1 VLFLI
6 VKAAEW
12 LGRFGGD
19 SEVNRLLLAADEADR
34 RRAAEKTA
42 ARPRK
47 GAREDQ
53 P

>member
-6 VKAAEW
+6 AKAAEW
-12 LGRFGGD
+12 LGRLGGD
-19 SEVNRLLLAADEADR
+19 SEVSRLLRAADEADR
-34 RRAAEKTA
+34 RRAAAKTDA
-42 ARPRK
+42 MPRK